1 MDLLQ
6 KKYRKNEN
14 FVYRMIQHETILVP
28 IKDNVGDMD
37 SLYNLNEVGA
47 FIWGRLDGEKTLRDI
62 EAMIIEEFDVSSEKA
77 QEDLGEFVRQ
87 LKEIDAI
94 LEVPNI
100 N

>member
-1 MDLLQ
+1 MQ
-6 KKYRKNEN
+6 KKYRKNKN

-28 IKDNVGDMD
+28 IKDNVGDMG

-47 FIWGRLDGEKTLRDI
+47 FIWERLDGEKTLHNI

-77 QEDLGEFVRQ
+77 QEDLGEFVHQ

-94 LEVPNI
+94 LEVSNI
-100 N
+100 K